1 MSTLPERKDRDREM
15 TRAPR
20 PGTDDRLA
28 RDAALLEVEE
38 LCKSFGGV
46 RALDG
51 VDFRIAEGE
60 LVGLIGPNGSG
71 KTTAFNLISGVLRP
85 SGGRIRFAGENIT
98 GNTPEQN
105 ARAGIARTFQNIRL
119 FRDLPV
125 IDNVMVGRHMRHGPG
140 FLATVLGLPA
150 AGRAEAATRR
160 RTLEILD
167 LLGLRSR
174 AGQRVSDLPYGDQR
188 KVEFARALATEPRLL
203 LLDEPTAGM
212 NPIETTDLS
221 ATIGRLH
228 ADLGL
233 TIMLVEH
240 DMRMV
245 MSLCR
250 RIVVIN
256 QGSVLAEGTPG
267 TIQRDERVIEA
278 YLGHGR
284 KRHAAA

>member
-1 MSTLPERKDRDREM
+1 MPKGKGDHVMAEPVL
-15 TRAPR
+15 
-20 PGTDDRLA
+20 LA
-28 RDAALLEVEE
+28 VEALA
-38 LCKSFGGV
+38 KSFSGV

-51 VDFRIAEGE
+51 VSFSMATGE

-71 KTTAFNLISGVLRP
+71 KTTAFNLISGVLKP
-85 SGGRIRFAGENIT
+85 SGGRILFAGKDVT
-98 GNTPEQN
+98 GNAPEEN

-125 IDNVMVGRHMRHGPG
+125 LDNVMVGRHMRHGSG
-140 FLATVLGLPA
+140 FIPTVLGLPA
-150 AGRAEAATRR
+150 ARKAEAETRR

-167 LLGLRSR
+167 IFGLRRR
-174 AGQRVSDLPYGDQR
+174 AGERVADLPYGDQR

-212 NPIETTDLS
+212 NAMETADL
-221 ATIGRLH
+221 AETIRRLH
-228 ADLGL
+228 GDLGL
-233 TIMLVEH
+233 TILLVEH

-245 MSLCR
+245 MRLCR
-250 RIVVIN
+250 RLVVVK
-256 QGSVLAEGTPG
+256 QGRVLAEGAPEA
-267 TIQRDERVIEA
+267 IQRHEQVIEA